1 MKTNTESSTKLKKSP
16 QALRLPDD
24 LLARVDAYAERLETE
39 IHVSVSRSDAIR
51 RLLVLG
57 LEDAEDIR
65 EAEQSL
71 LESGGVT
78 LAAARA
84 EYDL

>member
-1 MKTNTESSTKLKKSP
+1 MKTNTGNSTKLKKSP

-24 LLARVDAYAERLETE
+24 LLARVDAYAERLEAE

-78 LAAARA
+78 LATARA